1 MTTAR
6 GEHMINRYAS
16 GLPARGLAALLIV
29 VAFLLLAW
37 FGPGHA
43 GVNTRN
49 GNFYISYTDLIV
61 DAPEFKVARTYNSRS
76 TEILSFGRGWGW
88 PLDTVLRVNGDGT
101 ITVVENG
108 SGMQRLY
115 VQPRPITAE
124 LELVVEDMLRAME
137 GAGWIMSAPQ
147 RAQTRQE
154 LLTNGETR
162 RFVQNQLIDEH
173 LIARPEIP
181 LGARLESRSE
191 TNVVIVRE
199 PSGFYRARAS
209 GFDRFNLDG
218 QLIETRDRFGTGYK
232 LRRNEKG
239 HLREI
244 ILNGDIRLQVETDD
258 MGLIAQIAF
267 QDQVTRYEYDSRR
280 NLIHSTN
287 VENTVFEYQYDP
299 RGRLTFVLY
308 ENGTMLENAYD
319 PVTGYIVRQDMPNG
333 EALEYEYFSET
344 PLLPDVIEQYGTIT
358 QKYRSGTS
366 DVPFSVESI
375 TYQIGIDMM
384 GNQFDIGIIQ
394 DNNGQQAET
403 RYHPCGKPTLQR
415 RGTTQVSSDY
425 DAQCRLTL
433 RNDGRLETRMEYDLR
448 SGKISRVVDLDLISD
463 TVMQSDFQYD
473 LRGNLINARN
483 SDGEEV
489 RLIYD
494 DEDRIATLVA
504 GDGARFHFDYDARA
518 KPVRIALDGVGAI
531 DVTYDARGEILSV
544 NSDAGQEMALRIT
557 QGFQTLLALVKP
569 AGLSLSF

>member
-1 MTTAR
+1 
-6 GEHMINRYAS
+6 MINWNAF
-16 GLPARGLAALLIV
+16 GLPVRRLAALLL
-29 VAFLLLAW
+29 AGQFMLLAW
-37 FGPGHA
+37 FGPVHA

-61 DAPEFKVARTYNSRS
+61 EAPEFKVARTYNSRS

-108 SGMQRLY
+108 SGLQLLY
-115 VQPRPITAE
+115 VQPRPIAAE

-147 RAQTRQE
+147 RAQTRQD
-154 LLTNGETR
+154 LLTNAETR

-181 LGARLESRSE
+181 LGARLESRTE
-191 TNVVIVRE
+191 TDVVIVRE
-199 PSGFYRARAS
+199 PSGFYRARTS
-209 GFDRFNLDG
+209 GFDRFNLNG

-232 LRRNEKG
+232 LRRNENG

-258 MGLIAQIAF
+258 TGLIEQIVF
-267 QDQVTRYEYDSRR
+267 QDQVTRYKYDSRR
-280 NLIHSTN
+280 NLIHARN
-287 VENTVFEYQYDP
+287 VVDTVFEYQYDP
-299 RGRLTFVLY
+299 RGRLTHVLY

-319 PVTGYIVRQDMPNG
+319 PVTGYTIRQDMPNG

-344 PLLPDVIEQYGTIT
+344 PRLPDVIEQYGTIT
-358 QKYRSGTS
+358 RKYRARTS
-366 DVPFSVESI
+366 DAPFSKESI

-384 GNQFDIGIIQ
+384 GNQFDIGIVQ
-394 DNNGQQAET
+394 DNNGQQVET
-403 RYHPCGKPTLQR
+403 RYHPCGKPTFQR
-415 RGTTQVSSDY
+415 RGTVQVSFDY
-425 DAQCRLTL
+425 DAQCRLTF

-448 SGKISRVVDLDLISD
+448 SGKISRVADLDLFSD
-463 TVMQSDFQYD
+463 TFVQSDFQYD
-473 LRGNLINARN
+473 VRGNLINARN

-489 RLIYD
+489 GLIYD
-494 DEDRIATLVA
+494 EEDRISTLIA
-504 GDGARFHFDYDARA
+504 GDGAQFHFDYDARA

-531 DVTYDARGEILSV
+531 DVIYDAQGEILSV
-544 NSDAGQEMALRIT
+544 NSDAGQDMALRIT
-557 QGFQTLLALVKP
+557 QGFQALLALVKP